1 MLKRKIYLLSTV
13 AFQFLLFWFCYNFPL
28 GGEPTIGSFIATLL
42 LSTVILAFTQMLF
55 GLILTITE
63 SINQPTD
70 IITPNVG
77 FLTFKFKRIYYS
89 ELGYFWT
96 LKIKNK
102 IYVYKQGYFYLSLLF
117 YVNIDD
123 NINKTMND
131 IKTELDYI
139 FREEIKIKKINDVY
153 KDWNGFL
160 DTQSERDGKLNDIGV
175 K

>member
-28 GGEPTIGSFIATLL
+28 GGTPTIGSFIATLV
-42 LSTVILAFTQMLF
+42 LSTLILALAQMFF
-55 GLILTITE
+55 GLFLRID
-63 SINQPTD
+63 QPTD

-96 LKIKNK
+96 LKIKDK

-117 YVNIDD
+117 YFNIDD

>member
-1 MLKRKIYLLSTV
+1 MLKRKIYLLLTIIL
-13 AFQFLLFWFCYNFPL
+13 QFSLFLFCYKFPIANEL
-28 GGEPTIGSFIATLL
+28 TIGSFIATFV
-42 LSTVILAFTQMLF
+42 LSTVILALAQMLF

-63 SINQPTD
+63 SIDQPTD

-96 LKIKNK
+96 LKIKDK

>member
-28 GGEPTIGSFIATLL
+28 GGTPTIGSFIATFV
-42 LSTVILAFTQMLF
+42 LSTLILALAQMFF
-55 GLILTITE
+55 GLFLRID
-63 SINQPTD
+63 QPTD

-96 LKIKNK
+96 LKIKDK
-102 IYVYKQGYFYLSLLF
+102 IYVYKQSYFYLKRLF
-117 YVNIDD
+117 FVNIDD
-123 NINKTMND
+123 DINVIAND
-131 IKTELDYI
+131 IKKELDYR
-139 FREEIKIKKINDVY
+139 FKHEVERKKLDDVY
-153 KDWNGFL
+153 KDWNGFV